1 MSDLLADARP
11 RQDLAHILTQMAPAS
26 IFGRSQGKRPKGG
39 YYLLPLLRHIKSHI
53 VSTFLAR
60 YAPGAKLILQSK
72 SGVVHQVLAT
82 YFDDNMAMLLP
93 YGLWKRAIF
102 KRNDEIKTKQEKAK
116 RILKSND
123 ESDSSDSMVPLMSV
137 SNSSQDESEDYDSSD
152 DDSDAN
158 EQSRRAQT
166 KNSQG
171 SKPVNHYVPD
181 VIPFVAFTQW
191 DEVRDK
197 LDISLKGPDVLV
209 GLCDEAEF
217 ARTHLPGTLSA
228 ILTGSVQVKASIF
241 CLNEIKSSSIR
252 NDARIAFGKLLSQSL
267 SHSQQSS
274 NLTASIEDLLTK
286 HPNICEKLP
295 SVTMEAISK
304 YLDSIPSRVGP
315 TKPTTSANERRTT
328 QNSSQIRPGH
338 AEAIPKTPAPR
349 KTSQAPPV
357 PGTSGKTGKKP
368 TSAASP
374 SVNTVNTKTSTQL
387 PMRPQPIRRPFLV
400 PSSRSVPSTSPGS
413 SQKGSTPSQTA
424 STTDLGSGSHSH
436 SPSSSRSSA
445 PVKKSLAKAQP
456 SQASSQ
462 KPSIPPLQEEN
473 DGRPFAS
480 NTEPVELGSIPQT
493 QSQSSTSQ
501 ISNSARKKKSKS
513 RKK

>member
-11 RQDLAHILTQMAPAS
+11 RQDLADILTQMAPAS
-26 IFGRSQGKRPKGG
+26 IFGRSKGKRPKGG
-39 YYLLPLLRHIKSHI
+39 YYLLPLLRHIKNHI
-53 VSTFLAR
+53 VSIFLVL
-60 YAPGAKLILQSK
+60 YVPCAKLILQSK
-72 SGVVHQVLAT
+72 SGVAHQVLAT
-82 YFDDNMAMLLP
+82 YFDENMALLLP
-93 YGLWKRAIF
+93 YGRWKRAIF
-102 KRNDEIKTKQEKAK
+102 RRNDEIKTKEETAK
-116 RILKSND
+116 RVLKSN

-137 SNSSQDESEDYDSSD
+137 SSSSEDESEDYDSSD
-152 DDSDAN
+152 DDSDVN

-181 VIPFVAFTQW
+181 VIPFVAFAEW

-197 LDISLKGPDVLV
+197 LNISLKGPDVLV

-217 ARTHLPGTLSA
+217 ARTRLPGTLSA

-267 SHSQQSS
+267 SHSQQAS

-286 HPNICEKLP
+286 HPNICKKLP
-295 SVTMEAISK
+295 SVTMQAISK

-328 QNSSQIRPGH
+328 QNSSQTRPGH
-338 AEAIPKTPAPR
+338 AEAIPKAPAA
-349 KTSQAPPV
+349 KKASQASAV
-357 PGTSGKTGKKP
+357 PGTSGRTGKKP

-374 SVNTVNTKTSTQL
+374 SVNTVNTKTSTQP

-501 ISNSARKKKSKS
+501 ISNSARKKKGES